1 MPKNDQI
8 WPKIGIFVHFGPGLA
23 GSFDALLVGRLGVVA
38 RGLYLARHLSTLYI
52 LTVGQDEQ
60 GQTSAMFLEIFKSNV
75 IAETGFKAVGLERDV
90 PWTITVD
97 QEDQGQTSERIL
109 EFSKET

>member
-1 MPKNDQI
+1 MSQVVEVKSGLRQTDISGWPSTND
-8 WPKIGIFVHFGPGLA
+8 VGLEQRKRC
-23 GSFDALLVGRLGVVA
+23 SLDCK
-38 RGLYLARHLSTLYI
+38 LYSI
-52 LTVGQDEQ
+52 TVGQGEQ
-60 GQTSAMFLEIFKSNV
+60 GQTSAVFLEIFKSNV
-75 IAETGFKAVGLERDV
+75 ILETGFKAVGLERDV